1 MTLPL
6 ALVLLVSSFCQR
18 IGWFVTLAVGLN
30 GSRLKSCAR
39 GNPKRQLAVARGGN
53 GVSTGFDPSD
63 PHDPP
68 GVSERSGVNLNALDV
83 RLRDLE
89 VSIGEIKG
97 EIRGLKHAQ
106 VAVFAVLA
114 LIVMLMVYMLTR
126 IDDLPKELNA
136 IANTL
141 SNAITASQSR
151 EPVIINLPAPIV
163 VPDTSSVSPSR
174 PE

>member
-1 MTLPL
+1 MS
-6 ALVLLVSSFCQR
+6 VL
-18 IGWFVTLAVGLN
+18 
-30 GSRLKSCAR
+30 
-39 GNPKRQLAVARGGN
+39 
-53 GVSTGFDPSD
+53 DD
-63 PHDPP
+63 
-68 GVSERSGVNLNALDV
+68 

-89 VSIGEIKG
+89 VGVGEIKG
-97 EIRGLKHAQ
+97 EIKGLKHAQ

-114 LIVMLMVYMLTR
+114 LIGVLMVYMLTR

-163 VPDTSSVSPSR
+163 VPDTSDVSPSR